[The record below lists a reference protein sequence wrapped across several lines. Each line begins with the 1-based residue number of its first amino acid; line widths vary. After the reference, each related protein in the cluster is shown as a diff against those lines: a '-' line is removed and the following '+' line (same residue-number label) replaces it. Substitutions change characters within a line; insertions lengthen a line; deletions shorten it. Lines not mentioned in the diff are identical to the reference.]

1 MSGYGRPSSTLGPQD
16 MGQRQLLEGVAI
28 LNTGAMPLLIG
39 RAGMRQMGGT
49 DKDAV
54 PNAVRLG
61 LADGHSTNLHGLTR
75 RTVKFEFN
83 AGSPTKSQLQ

>member
-1 MSGYGRPSSTLGPQD
+1 
-16 MGQRQLLEGVAI
+16 LEGVAI